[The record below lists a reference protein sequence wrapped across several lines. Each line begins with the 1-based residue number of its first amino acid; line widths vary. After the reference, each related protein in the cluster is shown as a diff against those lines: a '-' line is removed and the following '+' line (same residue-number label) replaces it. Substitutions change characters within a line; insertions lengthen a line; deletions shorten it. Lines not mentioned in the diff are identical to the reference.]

1 MGNEITLLHSCS
13 SIGLAGVVFS
23 MAVAIGVMS
32 AHAEQVQPIEISRG
46 TLVAVV
52 PYSTGAM
59 VAADSRETI
68 SGLYCDQRLKIRT
81 PDGIENLVVAV
92 TGSSRFYDLSALV
105 GKGRVIAQPDLC
117 SFVTSAPHLFD
128 MESIVLDWLRAEGA
142 KSAKDV
148 SIDRLAAHCVERF
161 ASFMAVYPQLAP
173 PPAPNGLMNV
183 ILVSY
188 DPKSRETLVR
198 DFRINQSAAGAVFFS
213 DTAVY
218 QYGPSTP
225 SAFRLFG
232 EADKFAQFVW
242 PTFRSSQR
250 LRADTR
256 SLLSK
261 QVLTLD
267 VSSLQAEAFAVDLI
281 DHGADNPNL
290 NTSEEGVGRPVRLMR
305 IDATGRPEML
315 R

>member
-1 MGNEITLLHSCS
+1 MTLLHTCS

-23 MAVAIGVMS
+23 MVVAIGVVS
-32 AHAEQVQPIEISRG
+32 AHAGQVQPIEISRG

-92 TGSSRFYDLSALV
+92 TGSSRFYDLTALV
-105 GKGRVIAQPDLC
+105 GKGRVVTQPDLC
-117 SFVTSAPHLFD
+117 SFVTAAPHLFD
-128 MESIVLDWLRAEGA
+128 MESVVLDWLRGDGP

-148 SIDRLAAHCVERF
+148 SLDRLAAHCVERF
-161 ASFMAVYPQLAP
+161 AIFIAAYPQLAP

-198 DFRINQSAAGAVFFS
+198 DFRINRSAAGAVFSS
-213 DTAVY
+213 DSAVY
-218 QYGPSTP
+218 QYSPSTP

-242 PTFRSSQR
+242 PTFRSQR

-261 QVLTLD
+261 QVLTQD
-267 VSSLQAEAFAVDLI
+267 VTSLQAEALAVDMI
-281 DHGADNPNL
+281 EQGADNPNL
-290 NTSEEGVGRPVRLMR
+290 NTSEEGVGRPVRLVR
-305 IDATGRPEML
+305 IDTTGRPEML